1 MNKENIMSV
10 MGQVKFHTVIALRGL
25 AKTIWGALVAGLIG
39 IAVYGFAAA
48 GKESGYLAVG
58 DFVTSCATLVVA
70 LVNVYQMG
78 CKRKGGK
85 K

>member
-1 MNKENIMSV
+1 MTTENIKRA
-10 MGQVKFHTVIALRGL
+10 MGQAKFHAKIALRGL
-25 AKTIWGALVAGLIG
+25 ARTIWGALVAGLIG
-39 IAVYGFAAA
+39 IAVYGFTAI
-48 GKESGYLAVG
+48 GKENGYAAVG

>member
-1 MNKENIMSV
+1 MNKEKLKNFAD
-10 MGQVKFHTVIALRGL
+10 QFAFHAGIAFRGL

-39 IAVYGFAAA
+39 ISVYGFAAI
-48 GKESGYLAVG
+48 GKESGYAAVG

-70 LVNVYQMG
+70 LMNVYQMG
-78 CKRKGGK
+78 CKRKGSK